1 MQVTGPHNNS
11 SSTQLV
17 GISEFIRNFGPIFIF
32 WVAVVTN
39 FAHGA
44 EDQDGVVLDAPARG
58 KDVQAGDVGM
68 ADLKKIKQ

>member
-17 GISEFIRNFGPIFIF
+17 EFIRNFGRIFIF

-39 FAHGA
+39 FTHGA